1 MTDTDNNSEE
11 KKDLKYSEADKDRF
25 VNEAVKTNAKKW
37 QEKVD
42 ELSKKVVELE
52 NANLTAEQRAAKAKE
67 EEQEATRKT
76 IEDLQRKVRISD
88 ARSLLTSAG
97 LPATDEILAAY
108 ANMSDEAMRSVIK
121 VQSEA
126 LKAQVKAGVEENLK
140 SLRDRSTP
148 KSRASVTGGES
159 EGSSNGFKPYN
170 IFS

>member
-1 MTDTDNNSEE
+1 MTDNTNNTEG
-11 KKDLKYSEADKDRF
+11 KDLKYSEADKDRL

-52 NANLTAEQRAAKAKE
+52 NANLTAEQRAAKAKA

-76 IEDLQRKVRISD
+76 IEELQRKVRISD
-88 ARSLLTSAG
+88 ARALLTSAG
-97 LPATDEILAAY
+97 LPATDEILSAY
-108 ANMSDEAMRSVIK
+108 ANMSDDAMRSVIK

-140 SLRDRSTP
+140 SLRERSAP
-148 KSRASVTGGES
+148 KSTTGVAG
-159 EGSSNGFKPYN
+159 EGSGGSSDGFKPYN